1 MTQSEPFPATP
12 ESETFIQYRPLLFR
26 IAYRMVGSVMDAE
39 DIVQEAFLRWRGV
52 DAATVATPKSYLTT
66 VVSRLSIDH
75 LRSARVRREEYVGP
89 WLPEPLLTEG
99 DVADRA
105 DLDGSLSLAFLVLL
119 EDLTPTERAV
129 FLLHDVFA
137 YPFEEVAPI
146 VGKSAANTRQIAARA
161 RRHIEE
167 RRPRFTPSVE
177 EGERLVREFMRVT
190 LTGDMDALL
199 ALLAEDITIWSDGGG
214 VVPAARRPILGAMNV
229 ARFFVGI
236 ARKATPDHV
245 VRSARVNGQAG
256 LVVEEAGRV
265 VMVFAFE
272 VADGRIAGI
281 RAVLNPDKLRGLR
294 HESPETGPSLSH
306 P

>member
-1 MTQSEPFPATP
+1 MMHETTRTEHAPETPDVEAFTQL
-12 ESETFIQYRPLLFR
+12 RPLLFR

-52 DAATVATPKSYLTT
+52 DAATVASPKSYLTT

-129 FLLHDVFA
+129 FLLRDVFA
-137 YPFEEVAPI
+137 YPFEEIAPI
-146 VGKSAANTRQIAARA
+146 VGKSATNSRQIAARA

-167 RRPRFTPSVE
+167 RRPRFAPSAE
-177 EGERLVREFMRVT
+177 EGERLVREFMRVVV
-190 LTGDMDALL
+190 TGDMDALL
-199 ALLAEDITIWSDGGG
+199 ALLAADITVWSDGGG
-214 VVPAARRPILGAMNV
+214 VVPAARRPIVGAANV
-229 ARFFVGI
+229 ARFFAGL
-236 ARKATPDHV
+236 AAKTPPDYS
-245 VRSARVNGQAG
+245 VRVAWVNGDAG
-256 LVVEEAGRV
+256 IVVEAAGRAV
-265 VMVFAFE
+265 IVFAFE

-281 RAVLNPDKLRGLR
+281 RSVLNPDKLRGLA
-294 HESPETGPSLSH
+294 HGVA
-306 P
+306 